1 MSVKLHDSKAEHSEI
16 SSLLGQGHLVDMLL
30 WILKHLR
37 TGPIYPY
44 NRGYFLATWY
54 FVYAC
59 IVLLILSDLLLLK
72 LASRSFLGTWSSQP
86 SPIFLLVAH
95 LCWLCC
101 DLFYRL
107 PGPPEF
113 QGV

>member
-54 FVYAC
+54 FVCVYAYT
-59 IVLLILSDLLLLK
+59 VLLILSELSLIF
-72 LASRSFLGTWSSQP
+72 SCSSFV
-86 SPIFLLVAH
+86 LVV
-95 LCWLCC
+95 L
-101 DLFYRL
+101 
-107 PGPPEF
+107 
-113 QGV
+113 